1 MSLYVLDTDTC
12 SYIIKRRPESILES
26 MQVTAGQGHSLTI
39 SAITYAELLLG
50 AERSDNK
57 RKHRKLVSEF
67 VERLDEILP
76 WDARA
81 AEAFAKLQAY
91 LYKKGSPI
99 GLNDTMIAGHVLS
112 RDAIV
117 ITNNVKH
124 FSKAPQLKVENWVL
138 HDH

>member
-12 SYIIKRRPESILES
+12 SYIIKRRPESLLAS
-26 MQVTAGQGHSLTI
+26 MQVTAGQGHDIAI

-50 AERSDNK
+50 AERSDHK

-67 VERLDEILP
+67 VERLDDILP

-81 AEAFAKLQAY
+81 AETFATLQAY

-99 GLNDTMIAGHVLS
+99 GLNDTMIAGHALS

-117 ITNNVKH
+117 VTNNVKH
-124 FSKAPQLKVENWVL
+124 FDKVPRLKVENWVRQGS
-138 HDH
+138 

>member
-1 MSLYVLDTDTC
+1 MLDTDTC
-12 SYIIKRRPESILES
+12 SYIIKRRPESLLAS
-26 MQVTAGQGHSLTI
+26 MQVTAGQGHDIAI

-50 AERSDNK
+50 AERSDHK

-67 VERLDEILP
+67 VERLDDILP

-81 AEAFAKLQAY
+81 AETFATLQAY

-99 GLNDTMIAGHVLS
+99 GLNDTMIAGHALS

-117 ITNNVKH
+117 VTNNVKH
-124 FSKAPQLKVENWVL
+124 FNKAPRLKVENWVRQGS
-138 HDH
+138 

>member
-1 MSLYVLDTDTC
+1 MLDTDTC

-26 MQVTAGQGHSLTI
+26 MQMTAGQGHSLTI

-81 AEAFAKLQAY
+81 AETFATLRAY

-99 GLNDTMIAGHVLS
+99 GPNDTMIAGHALS

-124 FSKAPQLKVENWVL
+124 FSKAPRLKIENWVR

>member
-57 RKHRKLVSEF
+57 RKHRKLVSGF

-81 AEAFAKLQAY
+81 AETFATLQAY

-99 GLNDTMIAGHVLS
+99 GPNDTMIAGHALS

-124 FSKAPQLKVENWVL
+124 FSKALRLTVENWVR

>member
-26 MQVTAGQGHSLTI
+26 MQMTAGQGHSLTI

-57 RKHRKLVSEF
+57 RKHRKLVSGF

-76 WDARA
+76 WDAGA
-81 AEAFAKLQAY
+81 AETFATLQAY

-99 GLNDTMIAGHVLS
+99 GLNDTMIAGHALS

-124 FSKAPQLKVENWVL
+124 FSKAPRLKVENWVR

>member
-1 MSLYVLDTDTC
+1 
-12 SYIIKRRPESILES
+12 
-26 MQVTAGQGHSLTI
+26 MQMTVGQGHDIAI
-39 SAITYAELLLG
+39 SAVTYAELLLG

-57 RKHRKLVSEF
+57 RKHRKLVSGF
-67 VERLDEILP
+67 VERLDDVLP

-81 AEAFAKLQAY
+81 AETFATLQAY

-99 GLNDTMIAGHVLS
+99 GLNDTMIAGHALS

-124 FSKAPQLKVENWVL
+124 FSKTPRLKVENWVRP
-138 HDH
+138 DR

>member
-67 VERLDEILP
+67 VERLDEILL

-81 AEAFAKLQAY
+81 AEAFATLQAY

>member
-26 MQVTAGQGHSLTI
+26 MQMTAGQGHSLTI

-67 VERLDEILP
+67 VERLDETLP

-81 AEAFAKLQAY
+81 AETFATLQAY
-91 LYKKGSPI
+91 LYRKGSPI
-99 GLNDTMIAGHVLS
+99 GLNDTMIAGHALS

-124 FSKAPQLKVENWVL
+124 FSKAPRLKVENWVR

>member
-67 VERLDEILP
+67 VERLDETLP

-81 AEAFAKLQAY
+81 AETFATLQAY
-91 LYKKGSPI
+91 LYRKGAPI
-99 GLNDTMIAGHVLS
+99 GLNDTMIAGHALS

-124 FSKAPQLKVENWVL
+124 FSKAPRLKVENWVRY
-138 HDH
+138 DH

>member
-1 MSLYVLDTDTC
+1 MLDTDTC

-57 RKHRKLVSEF
+57 RKHRKLVSGF

-81 AEAFAKLQAY
+81 AETFATLQAY
-91 LYKKGSPI
+91 LYRKGSPI
-99 GLNDTMIAGHVLS
+99 GPNDTMIAGHALS

-124 FSKAPQLKVENWVL
+124 FSKAPRLTVENWVR

>member
-12 SYIIKRRPESILES
+12 SYIIRQRPESLLAS
-26 MQVTAGQGHSLTI
+26 MQVTTGAGHNITI

-50 AERSDNK
+50 VERSGNK

-67 VERLDEILP
+67 AERLDDILP

-81 AEAFAKLQAY
+81 AETFATLQAY

-99 GLNDTMIAGHVLS
+99 GSNDTMIAAHALS

-124 FSKAPQLKVENWVL
+124 FSKAPRLKVENWVRY
-138 HDH
+138 DR

>member
-1 MSLYVLDTDTC
+1 
-12 SYIIKRRPESILES
+12 

-50 AERSDNK
+50 AERSDHK

-67 VERLDEILP
+67 VERLDDILP

-81 AEAFAKLQAY
+81 AETFATLQAY
-91 LYKKGSPI
+91 LYRKGSPI
-99 GLNDTMIAGHVLS
+99 GLNDTMIAGHALS

-117 ITNNVKH
+117 VTNNVKH
-124 FSKAPQLKVENWVL
+124 FNKAPRLKVENWVRQGS
-138 HDH
+138 

>member
-1 MSLYVLDTDTC
+1 MLDTDTC

-26 MQVTAGQGHSLTI
+26 MQMTAGQGHSLTI

-50 AERSDNK
+50 TERSDNK

-81 AEAFAKLQAY
+81 AETFATLQAY
-91 LYKKGSPI
+91 LYKKCSPI
-99 GLNDTMIAGHVLS
+99 GPNDTMIAGHALS

-124 FSKAPQLKVENWVL
+124 FSKAPRLKVENWVR

>member
-57 RKHRKLVSEF
+57 RKHRKLVSGF

-81 AEAFAKLQAY
+81 AETFATLQAY
-91 LYKKGSPI
+91 LYRKGSPI
-99 GLNDTMIAGHVLS
+99 GPNDTMIAGHALS

-124 FSKAPQLKVENWVL
+124 FSKAPRLTVENWVR

>member
-26 MQVTAGQGHSLTI
+26 MQMTAGQGHSLTI

-57 RKHRKLVSEF
+57 RKHRKLVSGF

-81 AEAFAKLQAY
+81 AETFATLQAY
-91 LYKKGSPI
+91 LYRKGSPI
-99 GLNDTMIAGHVLS
+99 GLNDTMIAGHALS

-124 FSKAPQLKVENWVL
+124 FSKAPRLKVENWVR

>member
-26 MQVTAGQGHSLTI
+26 MQMTAGQGHSLTI

-67 VERLDEILP
+67 VERLDETLP

-81 AEAFAKLQAY
+81 AETFATLQAY
-91 LYKKGSPI
+91 LYRKGSPI
-99 GLNDTMIAGHVLS
+99 GLNDTMIAGHALS

-124 FSKAPQLKVENWVL
+124 FSKAPRLKVENWVRY
-138 HDH
+138 DH